1 MNLNE
6 EYLEGQDTEVT
17 DENTSVTLTLKNEKD
32 EAEVSQDM
40 DSSAAAIENVDEAEQ
55 LQGMDSSAAAIENI
69 DETEQPQNID
79 SSAIDDIA
87 EENNDCD
94 VVEQAEATEEY
105 IDCNEVNRES
115 DSAEG
120 KMDADANLSP
130 KEYMEKHYS
139 IAYSATKEY
148 FKNVFQ
154 EKDPIVN
161 DKELKPD
168 SLGMSKLFAHMSLD
182 WLRFDTVVK
191 SWRIYNGFRW
201 VLCPVEKV
209 KLIIMD
215 FSETLYEYI
224 DSVRNF
230 ELRKKYEKI
239 QNCCRDDIFR
249 RNLYQ
254 NLMSELMSNI
264 YEFDQDP
271 NLFNVL
277 NGTLNLKTM
286 KLSEHNPNDFITKL
300 APVFYNPNAGYKCVL
315 GIIKRLFCYNEELVD
330 YLARTLGYALL
341 GKANEECVI
350 VLETPVRSGK
360 GTLFTMVRR
369 SAGDY
374 VVNSS
379 TSAFASINKTG
390 VGAPRE
396 DILRLRSSRVV
407 LIDEPDKD
415 FCLNG
420 SLIKLITGQ
429 DVICV
434 RGVFAKHTI
443 EFTLKG
449 VLFIA
454 TNFPIR
460 ADDDLVFKSNRV
472 KLLKGGKTI
481 PEDKRNP
488 NLKEIVTSPY
498 MASQMLN
505 FMLYG
510 LKRYQ
515 EFRLT
520 MGTSMKTQLDQLAK
534 KSYIQNNS
542 ILAFRKEALTKKQ
555 NEEITIKDLYAK
567 YQQWCGKYQVRPC
580 EYKQFLGEMRSNYY
594 IKNKRLKGVTD
605 MNAAHYPTLVGYCCS
620 DS

>member
-17 DENTSVTLTLKNEKD
+17 DENTSVTLILKNEKD
-32 EAEVSQDM
+32 EAEQP
-40 DSSAAAIENVDEAEQ
+40 
-55 LQGMDSSAAAIENI
+55 QGM
-69 DETEQPQNID
+69 D
-79 SSAIDDIA
+79 SSAIDDIT

-105 IDCNEVNRES
+105 IDCNEANRES

-130 KEYMEKHYS
+130 KEYMKNHYS
-139 IAYSATKEY
+139 TAYSETKEY
-148 FKNVFQ
+148 FKNMFK

-168 SLGMSKLFAHMSLD
+168 NLGMSKLFAHMALN
-182 WLRFDTVVK
+182 WLRFDTELK
-191 SWRIYNGFRW
+191 SWWIYDGFRW
-201 VLCPVEKV
+201 VRCPVEKV

-224 DSVRNF
+224 DFIRNF

-239 QNCCRDDIFR
+239 QNSCRGDIFR

-254 NLMSELMSNI
+254 NIMSELMTNI

-286 KLSEHNPNDFITKL
+286 ELSEHDPNNFITKL
-300 APVFYNPNAGYKCVL
+300 APVFYNPAAGYKGVL
-315 GIIKRLFCYNEELVD
+315 GIINRLFCYNRELVD
-330 YLARTLGYALL
+330 YLARTVGYAMM
-341 GKANEECVI
+341 GKANEECII

-374 VVNSS
+374 VVNSHTS
-379 TSAFASINKTG
+379 TFSSVNKTG
-390 VGAPRE
+390 AGAPRE
-396 DILRLRSSRVV
+396 DLLRLRSSRVV

-415 FCLNG
+415 FCLDG

-434 RGVFAKHTI
+434 RGLYDKNSI

-488 NLKEIVTSPY
+488 NLKEIVTSPN

-515 EFRLT
+515 ESRLT
-520 MGTSMKTQLDQLAK
+520 MGISMKMQLDQMAK
-534 KSYIQNNS
+534 RSYIQNNS
-542 ILAFRKEALTKKQ
+542 ISVFGKEALAKKK
-555 NEEITIKDLYAK
+555 NEEITIKSLYAK
-567 YQQWCGKYQVRPC
+567 YQQWCDKYQVRPC
-580 EYKQFLGEMRSNYY
+580 EYKQFLCEMRSNYS

-605 MNAAHYPTLVGYCCS
+605 MNATHYPTLVGYCYS